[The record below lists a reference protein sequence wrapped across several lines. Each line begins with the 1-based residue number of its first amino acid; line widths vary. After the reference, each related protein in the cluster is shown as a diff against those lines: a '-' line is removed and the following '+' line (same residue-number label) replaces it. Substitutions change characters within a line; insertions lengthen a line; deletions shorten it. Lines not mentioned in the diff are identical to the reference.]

1 MATNLNIDAKLLT
14 EAQKLGGKKTKRETV
29 NEALAEYVQ
38 RRKQK
43 SVLKL
48 FGTLNP
54 DLAYDY
60 KALRRKR

>member
-14 EAQKLGGKKTKRETV
+14 EAQKLGGKRTKRETV
-29 NEALAEYVQ
+29 NAALAEYIQ

-43 SVLKL
+43 NILKL

-54 DLAYDY
+54 DPAYDY